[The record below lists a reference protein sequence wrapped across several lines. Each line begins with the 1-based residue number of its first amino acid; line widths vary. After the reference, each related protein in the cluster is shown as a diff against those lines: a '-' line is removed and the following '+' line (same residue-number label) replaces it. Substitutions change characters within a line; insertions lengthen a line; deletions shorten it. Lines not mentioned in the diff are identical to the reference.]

1 MNVTHHSILY
11 LHQIYNIVSQGSDQK
26 RQIMSQGSM
35 NVMNTITGI
44 QFIGKGKIM
53 LLFSIHGNLRDIMRT
68 FQRGEKEKTPI

>member
-1 MNVTHHSILY
+1 MNAIHHTKLY

-53 LLFSIHGNLRDIMRT
+53 LLFSIHGNLRDIMKT
-68 FQRGEKEKTPI
+68 LTTEEKD